1 MITPAMQCGLMQ
13 RSPGQRG
20 WAARVALCGALMAAA
35 VALMP
40 APVQAA
46 SQASVATQWVSLHG
60 ARVRLVAGPAA
71 GDAKAYLAGVEVELA
86 EGWKTYWRMP
96 GDAGVPPMFD
106 WAKSI
111 NTAAITVLYPAPMR
125 LQEPAAQTVGYKS
138 SVMFPVEVKPLDP
151 ARPVV
156 LDLQMDLGICRDI
169 CIPGEVQLSLTIPP
183 SGLAGASP
191 VKAWRERVPRPQA
204 LRGAGD
210 PELKGVTATLDGP
223 APRLLV
229 EVAFPGGAKD
239 ADVFIE
245 APDGLYVPMTKRLPD
260 GPGGV
265 ARFEADLSR
274 VDAHDL
280 KGKQLILTLVGDGG
294 AATEATWQL

>member
-1 MITPAMQCGLMQ
+1 MIAPPMQ
-13 RSPGQRG
+13 RGPMQRG
-20 WAARVALCGALMAAA
+20 SAARVALCGALMAAA
-35 VALMP
+35 VALLP
-40 APVQAA
+40 APMQAA
-46 SQASVATQWVSLHG
+46 SQAAVATQWVSLHD

-71 GDAKAYLAGVEVELA
+71 GDSKAYLAGVEVELA

-106 WAKSI
+106 WSKSI
-111 NTAAITVLYPAPMR
+111 NTAAVTVLYPAPMR
-125 LQEPAAQTVGYKS
+125 MQEAAAQTVGYKK

-151 ARPVV
+151 AKPVV
-156 LDLQMDLGICRDI
+156 LDLQMELGICRDI

-183 SGLAGASP
+183 VGLSGASP
-191 VKAWRERVPRPQA
+191 VKAWLERVPRPQS

-210 PELKGVTATLDGP
+210 PELKGVTAMLEGP
-223 APRLLV
+223 SPRLLV
-229 EVAFPGGAKD
+229 EVAFPGGANT

-245 APDGLYVPMTKRLPD
+245 APDGVYVPMTKRLPD

-265 ARFEADLSR
+265 ARFEVDLSR
-274 VDAHDL
+274 IVAHDL
-280 KGKQLILTLVGDGG
+280 KGKQLILTLIGDGG

>member
-1 MITPAMQCGLMQ
+1 M
-13 RSPGQRG
+13 
-20 WAARVALCGALMAAA
+20 
-35 VALMP
+35 
-40 APVQAA
+40 
-46 SQASVATQWVSLHG
+46 
-60 ARVRLVAGPAA
+60 
-71 GDAKAYLAGVEVELA
+71 KAYLAGVEVELA
-86 EGWKTYWRMP
+86 QGWKTYWRMP

-106 WAKSI
+106 WSKSV

-138 SVMFPVEVKPLDP
+138 SVMFPVEVKPLD
-151 ARPVV
+151 AAKPVV
-156 LDLQMDLGICRDI
+156 LDLQMELGICRDI

-183 SGLAGASP
+183 SGLSGASP
-191 VKAWRERVPRPQA
+191 VKAWRERVPRPQPA
-204 LRGAGD
+204 RGAGD

-223 APRLLV
+223 SPRLLV
-229 EVAFPGGAKD
+229 EVAFPGGSKD

-245 APDGLYVPMTKRLPD
+245 APEGLYVPMTKRLPD
-260 GPGGV
+260 GPGGI

-280 KGKQLILTLVGDGG
+280 KGKQLTLTLVGDGG

>member
-1 MITPAMQCGLMQ
+1 MITP
-13 RSPGQRG
+13 PKQRG
-20 WAARVALCGALMAAA
+20 WALRVALCGALMAAA
-35 VALMP
+35 VAQLP
-40 APVQAA
+40 APAQAA
-46 SQASVATQWVSLHG
+46 SQATVATQWVSLHG

-71 GDAKAYLAGVEVELA
+71 TDAKAYLAGVEVELA

-106 WAKSI
+106 WSKSI
-111 NTAAITVLYPAPMR
+111 NTAAINVLYPAPVRMH
-125 LQEPAAQTVGYKS
+125 EAAAETVGYKS
-138 SVMFPVEVKPLDP
+138 TVMFPVEVKPLD
-151 ARPVV
+151 AAKPVV
-156 LDLQMDLGICRDI
+156 LDLQMELGICREI

-183 SGLAGASP
+183 SGLSGASP
-191 VKAWRERVPRPQA
+191 VKAWRERVPRPQP

-210 PELKGVTATLDGP
+210 PELKGVTATLEGP

-245 APDGLYVPMTKRLPD
+245 APDGIYVPMTKRLPD
-260 GPGGV
+260 GPGGI

-280 KGKQLILTLVGDGG
+280 KGKQLILTLVGGNG
-294 AATEATWQL
+294 AATEAAWQL

>member
-1 MITPAMQCGLMQ
+1 MQ
-13 RSPGQRG
+13 RRWTARVQL
-20 WAARVALCGALMAAA
+20 WAALVAAA
-35 VALMP
+35 VALWP
-40 APVQAA
+40 AAMQAG

-71 GDAKAYLAGVEVELA
+71 GDVQGYLAGVEVELA

-125 LQEPAAQTVGYKS
+125 LHEPAAETVGYKG

-151 ARPVV
+151 AKPIV

-169 CIPGEVQLSLTIPP
+169 CIPGEVELSLTIPP

-191 VKAWRERVPRPQA
+191 VSAWRERVPRPQP

-210 PELKGVTATLDGP
+210 PELKGVTAVLDGP
-223 APRLLV
+223 APKLLI

-265 ARFEADLSR
+265 ARFESDLSR
-274 VDAHDL
+274 MDAHDL
-280 KGKQLILTLVGDGG
+280 KGKQLILTLVGDDG
-294 AATEATWQL
+294 AATEAAWQL

>member
-1 MITPAMQCGLMQ
+1 MVRNPL
-13 RSPGQRG
+13 QRG
-20 WAARVALCGALMAAA
+20 LLAQVAVCTALLAAFLA
-35 VALMP
+35 MP
-40 APVQAA
+40 VRAEAA
-46 SQASVATQWVSLHG
+46 SQATVATQWVVLHG

-71 GDAKAYLAGVEVELA
+71 GNAMGYLAGIEVDLA

-96 GDAGVPPMFD
+96 GDAGVPPTLD
-106 WAKSI
+106 WSSST
-111 NTAAITVLYPAPMR
+111 NTAAINVLYPAPMR
-125 LQEPAAQTVGYKS
+125 LVEPAAQTIGYKGTTI
-138 SVMFPVEVKPLDP
+138 FPVEVKPLDAAKP
-151 ARPVV
+151 IV
-156 LDLQMDLGICRDI
+156 LDLQLELGICREI

-183 SGLAGASP
+183 SGLSGASP
-191 VKAWRERVPRPQA
+191 VKAWLERVPRPQP

-210 PELKGVTATLDGP
+210 PELKGVTAVLEGP
-223 APRLLV
+223 SPRLLV

-245 APDGLYVPMTKRLPD
+245 APDGVYVPMTKRLPD

-274 VDAHDL
+274 IDAHDL
-280 KGKQLILTLVGDGG
+280 KGKRLVLTLIGDGG

>member
-1 MITPAMQCGLMQ
+1 MIAPPMQ
-13 RSPGQRG
+13 RGLT
-20 WAARVALCGALMAAA
+20 ARVALCGTLIAAA
-35 VALMP
+35 VALLP
-40 APVQAA
+40 ASMQAA
-46 SQASVATQWVSLHG
+46 SQGAVATQWVSLHD

-71 GDAKAYLAGVEVELA
+71 GDSKAYLAGVEVELA

-106 WAKSI
+106 WSKSI

-125 LQEPAAQTVGYKS
+125 MEEAAAQTVGYKK

-151 ARPVV
+151 AKPVV
-156 LDLQMDLGICRDI
+156 LDLQMELGICRDI

-183 SGLAGASP
+183 SGLSGASP
-191 VKAWRERVPRPQA
+191 VKAWLERVPRPQP

-210 PELKGVTATLDGP
+210 PELKGVTAVLEGP
-223 APRLLV
+223 SPRLLV

-245 APDGLYVPMTKRLPD
+245 APDGVYVPMTKRLPD

-274 VDAHDL
+274 IDAHDL
-280 KGKQLILTLVGDGG
+280 KGKRLVLTLIGDGG